1 MSGSSTAI
9 IELAS
14 IPIEQLDSSKPN
26 NNIPYKPASPTP
38 PRSIHDNGISRLP
51 SPITVSVPLERWN
64 HPRSNTF
71 RVLATFWSLMTMGFN
86 DSALGAII
94 PYMGPYYNLSYT
106 LVSLIFLSP
115 FIGYTLAASLNNTI
129 HTHYGQRG
137 IAILCGGCHLIAYV
151 VASQH
156 PPYPALVVVFAI
168 AGFGSG
174 LSDAA
179 FNAWIGAMANA
190 NEVLGVLHA
199 FYGLGG
205 VLGPL
210 IATSLITKW
219 GAQWY
224 DYYYIMLGIAGIETV
239 LLVVAFWPVSG
250 KVFRDKHP
258 QMVSSSAGDGNGSNK
273 NESRMREALLQMPA
287 ARVSWLCA
295 VFLLCYVGVEVALGG
310 WIVTFMIDERH
321 GAAFASGMTATGFWL
336 GLTMGR
342 VTLGFVTPR
351 LGERLA
357 LMVSLDLFVLFCHC
371 LLFPLPFF
379 SHAFIIRI
387 LTLTPPPKQI
397 YLPAAM
403 ALELLFWLVPQ
414 FIVSAVAV
422 ALVGFFLGPLFPAAV
437 VAATKS
443 LPKHLHVSTIGFAA
457 AFGGGGAAVLPFAVG
472 AIAQAKG
479 VGVLQPIV
487 LALLAVLLLLWL
499 ALPNFSKKRE

>member
-1 MSGSSTAI
+1 MSGRSTVT
-9 IELAS
+9 IELA
-14 IPIEQLDSSKPN
+14 PVPLAQVDPGQPSKDKT
-26 NNIPYKPASPTP
+26 NNIYRQSAPSP
-38 PRSIHDNGISRLP
+38 RAIGSLHDNDISRLP
-51 SPITVSVPLERWN
+51 SPITASAPLERWN
-64 HPRSNTF
+64 HPRSNTC
-71 RVLATFWSLMTMGFN
+71 RVLATFWSLMTMGLN

-94 PYMGPYYNLSYT
+94 PYMGPYYHLSYT

-115 FIGYTLAASLNNTI
+115 FVGYTLAASLNNTI
-129 HTHYGQRG
+129 HMHYGQRG
-137 IAILCGGCHLIAYV
+137 IAMLCGTCHLVAYV
-151 VASQH
+151 IAAQH
-156 PPYPALVVVFAI
+156 PPYPALVVVFAV

-199 FYGLGG
+199 FYGVGG

-219 GAQWY
+219 GAAWY
-224 DYYYIMLGIAGIETV
+224 DFYYVMIGVAGVETV
-239 LLVVAFWPVSG
+239 LLVSTFWPMTG

-258 QMVSSSAGDGNGSNK
+258 QARPPTARGDGGGGDGGDGSSTSK
-273 NESRMREALLQMPA
+273 KQSIMREALLQMPA

-310 WIVTFMIDERH
+310 WIVTFMINERH

-357 LMVSLDLFVLFCHC
+357 LM
-371 LLFPLPFF
+371 
-379 SHAFIIRI
+379 
-387 LTLTPPPKQI
+387 I

-403 ALELLFWLVPQ
+403 GLELLFWLVPQ

-443 LPKHLHVSTIGFAA
+443 LPKYLHVSTIGFAA

-479 VGVLQPIV
+479 VGVLQPII

-499 ALPNFSKKRE
+499 ALPNFSSKRE